1 MKSMKNSVHHFAN
14 SLVLRTSKLGS
25 KLRITNR
32 SLIPGRILLC
42 LLYEKAELC
51 DTGLAG
57 TTPKPTRPKGH
68 SMLIRGDNCGVDE
81 GAATEQKRR

>member
-1 MKSMKNSVHHFAN
+1 MKSMKNSVHHFAD
-14 SLVLRTSKLGS
+14 SLVQQTSKLGS
-25 KLRITNR
+25 KLRITTR
-32 SLIPGRILLC
+32 SLIP
-42 LLYEKAELC
+42 EKAELC

-68 SMLIRGDNCGVDE
+68 SMLIRGNNCGVGE

>member
-32 SLIPGRILLC
+32 SLIP
-42 LLYEKAELC
+42 EKAELC